1 MYYIMV
7 VKSARSNYGS
17 LYQFMTSTVDGEV
30 GLLEIETKD
39 ALDARIEKMLNTGG
53 YSKNDFIVVELID
66 YTIDATDYTD
76 EEDEEEDTEESTDD
90 TEEASDDEDSTDST
104 NSTDDDDTDSDTT
117 DETTTE

>member
-90 TEEASDDEDSTDST
+90 TDDTSDDTDSTD
-104 NSTDDDDTDSDTT
+104 STDDDDTDSDTT